1 VRPAGDPGTP
11 SIFVGLFQPAAG
23 SPGHAFSEVGM
34 PTGTVKWFDTKK
46 GFGFIVGPEG
56 QDVFVH
62 FSSIEGDGF
71 RSLKDGESV
80 DYDIARGDKG
90 FSATR
95 VKRMVAAASG
105 AAPIPA
111 TLTSA
116 VKAKGEGSGVRA

>member
-1 VRPAGDPGTP
+1 
-11 SIFVGLFQPAAG
+11 
-23 SPGHAFSEVGM
+23 M

-80 DYDIARGDKG
+80 DYEIARGDKG
-90 FSATR
+90 YSATH
-95 VKRMVAAASG
+95 VKRMAAASASAG
-105 AAPIPA
+105 APIPA
-111 TLTSA
+111 TITSA
-116 VKAKGEGSGVRA
+116 AKAKGEGSGMRA

>member
-1 VRPAGDPGTP
+1 
-11 SIFVGLFQPAAG
+11 
-23 SPGHAFSEVGM
+23 M

-46 GFGFIVGPEG
+46 GFGFIIGPEG

-71 RSLKDGESV
+71 RSLKDGEAV

-95 VKRMVAAASG
+95 VKRMAAGSSAASASVNLG
-105 AAPIPA
+105 ATATATASAAPA
-111 TLTSA
+111 M
-116 VKAKGEGSGVRA
+116 KAKA